1 MARHLDQDELEAGLA
16 HILRSPRDQ
25 GVLEAIVIRPATD
38 ARQSLQQAELSPEQ
52 GLHGDRWATGGA
64 TRPDGRPDPDM
75 QLTLMNTRTIALIAG
90 EPARWPLAGDN
101 LYVDL
106 DLSDDNLPPGTRLRV
121 GTALLEVSAA
131 PHTGCTKFATRFGLE
146 ATRFVNSREGKRL
159 HLRGINAKVLEPGTV
174 TVGDLVHKLP

>member
-1 MARHLDQDELEAGLA
+1 MAKHLNQDELEAGLA
-16 HILRSPRDQ
+16 HILQSPRDR

-38 ARQSLQQAELSPEQ
+38 ARQPLQQAELSPEQ
-52 GLHGDRWATGGA
+52 GLHGDRWVKGGA

-75 QLTLMNTRTIALIAG
+75 QLTLMNARTIALIAG
-90 EPARWPLAGDN
+90 EPTRWPLAGDN

-131 PHTGCTKFATRFGLE
+131 PHTGCNKFAARFGLE

>member
-1 MARHLDQDELEAGLA
+1 MTRHLNQDELEAGLA
-16 HILRSPRDQ
+16 HILQSPRDQ

-38 ARQSLQQAELSPEQ
+38 LREALLQGELSPER

-75 QLTLMNTRTIALIAG
+75 QLTLMNARTIALVARD
-90 EPARWPLAGDN
+90 PARWPLAGDN

-106 DLSDDNLPPGTRLRV
+106 DLSDDNLPPGTRLAV
-121 GTALLEVSAA
+121 GSAVLEVSAA
-131 PHTGCTKFATRFGLE
+131 PHAGCNKFAARFGIE

-159 HLRGINAKVLEPGTV
+159 HLRGINARILEPGTV
-174 TVGDLVHKLP
+174 TVGDLVRKLF